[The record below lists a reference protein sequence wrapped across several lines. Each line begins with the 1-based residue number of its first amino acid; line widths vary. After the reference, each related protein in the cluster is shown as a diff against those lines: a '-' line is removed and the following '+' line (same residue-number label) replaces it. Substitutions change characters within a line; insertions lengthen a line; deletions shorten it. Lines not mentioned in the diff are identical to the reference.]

1 MKATPV
7 LLAWSGGK
15 DCLLALDRLLADPQ
29 WKVEGLLTTLDRT
42 SDRVA
47 MHDVRADVLRA
58 QAAVV
63 ALPLIEMVIDWPAPN
78 EIYEAAL
85 ASSLDQARA
94 LVTGL
99 THIAFGDLY
108 LADIREWRE
117 ASLERLGW
125 KAVFPLWNNPTRE
138 LAGEFLARGHQAI
151 VTTVDLEQ
159 LGGDFCGRAFDEAFL
174 ADLPASVD
182 PCGENGEFHSL
193 CHTSRLFSRQLTL
206 EPGGFTTRGGRFV
219 CQDFRLR

>member
-1 MKATPV
+1 MKSTPL

-29 WKVEGLLTTLDRT
+29 WKVEGLLTTLDRA

-58 QAAVV
+58 QAA
-63 ALPLIEMVIDWPAPN
+63 ALELPLFEMAIDWPAPN

-85 ASSLDQARA
+85 ASCLDHARSRVPA
-94 LVTGL
+94 L

-117 ASLERLGW
+117 ASLDRLGW
-125 KAVFPLWNNPTRE
+125 QAVFPLWNNPTRE
-138 LAGEFLARGHQAI
+138 LAAEFLARGHQAV
-151 VTTVDLEQ
+151 VTTVDLDQ
-159 LGGDFCGRAFDEAFL
+159 LTGNFCGRAFDDTFL
-174 ADLPASVD
+174 AELPGSVD
-182 PCGENGEFHSL
+182 ACGENGEFHTL
-193 CHTSRLFSRQLTL
+193 CHTSPLFSSPILL
-206 EPGGFTTRGGRFV
+206 EPGVSSTRAGRFQ
-219 CQDFRLR
+219 CQDFLLH